1 MGLLDLFRK
10 KTQSEIFRD
19 EIERTYKNAV
29 MTAIKQCGGNELIAG
44 VLVKSAIASTYGML
58 KRDKNLLSASGLTNI
73 EYELLMENI
82 CKKMLDTYLKSY

>member
-44 VLVKSAIASTYGML
+44 VLVKSAIASTF
-58 KRDKNLLSASGLTNI
+58 S
-73 EYELLMENI
+73 
-82 CKKMLDTYLKSY
+82 

>member
-29 MTAIKQCGGNELIAG
+29 MTAIKQCG
-44 VLVKSAIASTYGML
+44 VFT
-58 KRDKNLLSASGLTNI
+58 TNYSSI
-73 EYELLMENI
+73 FY
-82 CKKMLDTYLKSY
+82 KQ